1 MKHEFVKEPLDA
13 DIAAMQQRWQDS
25 GIPDLYEGG
34 DPSASRE
41 RARNVR
47 SVFYPW
53 PKLPKGR
60 IERLTIPGPAGE
72 IPVRIVWPHEG
83 EAKGTLVYLHGG
95 GWIVGDL
102 DSHELH
108 AVRLANRCGIAVV
121 NVDYRLA
128 PEHLFPA
135 AIEDAFAGVQWAA
148 AHLVRLGGEDQP
160 LAIGGDSAGGN
171 LAFATSCMA
180 RDAGMKLKAQLL
192 IYGVGNLSGERIDGP
207 GARYLG
213 PDYKTLCKDPRAS
226 PIRAN
231 LAGAAHAIVGVG
243 MHDFLYQDN
252 LDFVE
257 ALEKAGVG
265 VTLRIYPSLN
275 HGFFSFTA
283 ISKACEDAADQLC
296 DDLARVLR
304 G

>member
-1 MKHEFVKEPLDA
+1 MKHEFVKEPLDS
-13 DIAAMQQRWQDS
+13 DIASMQQRWKDS
-25 GIPDLYEGG
+25 GIPDLFEGA

-41 RARNVR
+41 RGRNVR
-47 SVFYPW
+47 SIFYPW

-72 IPVRIVWPHEG
+72 IPVRIVWPHDG

-108 AVRLANRCGIAVV
+108 AVRIANRSGVAVL

-135 AIEDAFAGVQWAA
+135 AIEDAFAAVQWAA
-148 AHLVRLGGEDQP
+148 AHLSRLGGEGEP
-160 LAIGGDSAGGN
+160 LAVGGDSAGGN
-171 LAFATSCMA
+171 LAAAAAWMA
-180 RDAGMKLKAQLL
+180 RDAGIKLKAQLL
-192 IYGVGNLSGERIDGP
+192 LYGVGDLSSERDDQP

-213 PDYKTLCKDPRAS
+213 PNYRNLCKDPRAS
-226 PIRAN
+226 PILAN
-231 LAGAAHAIVGVG
+231 LSGVAHAIIAVG

-252 LDFVE
+252 LELIDAF
-257 ALEKAGVG
+257 EKAGVDI
-265 VTLRIYPSLN
+265 TLRIYPSFS
-275 HGFFSFTA
+275 HGFFSYTS
-283 ISKACEDAADQLC
+283 ISKPCENAANQLC

-304 G
+304 E